1 MPNNQK
7 CVIDVPLIAKKARE
21 AGNDGDQP
29 FEIEV
34 TLPSG
39 EKTDLVVFLYG
50 APREEIQ
57 AGDSCNGVCW

>member
-1 MPNNQK
+1 MANQK

-21 AGNDGDQP
+21 QGDK
-29 FEIEV
+29 EEVTLEV
-34 TLPSG
+34 TLPDG
-39 EKTDLVVFLYG
+39 NKIDLVCFMFG